1 MLITKYTT
9 KKYLKK
15 YKLNLLENVKKNSNQ
30 FYLFRYNN
38 LNGKEILLLKQK
50 LKKLNFNFFII
61 KKKLFL
67 PFKTKKG
74 AILLIFSNNT
84 ENLLPFNIFSKK
96 LNLISSKYL
105 NSSIIYNKKYFLILK
120 KLQQQNFL
128 NNILIN
134 KFLVFLYYLSRI

>member
-105 NSSIIYNKKYFLILK
+105 NSSIIYNKKYT
-120 KLQQQNFL
+120 
-128 NNILIN
+128 
-134 KFLVFLYYLSRI
+134 